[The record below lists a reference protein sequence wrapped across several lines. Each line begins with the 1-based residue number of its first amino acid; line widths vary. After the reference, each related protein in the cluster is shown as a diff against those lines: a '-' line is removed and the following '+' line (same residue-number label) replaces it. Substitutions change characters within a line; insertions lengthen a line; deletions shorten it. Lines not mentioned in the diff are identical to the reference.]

1 MLIIFCIFSAII
13 DLNITRFYFNTCVIK
28 KMSYSIS
35 GEYFVGGETGMAIHG
50 TVCTAKSVGISV
62 DVNAYEPH
70 IIAGSMAHMIGHN
83 VGMGHDDKSTYN
95 LCIDLF

>member
-1 MLIIFCIFSAII
+1 LEFYTSRVNEYQLCCIPILTILLYYYYDGYCLHDEILTIF
-13 DLNITRFYFNTCVIK
+13 
-28 KMSYSIS
+28 S

-83 VGMGHDDKSTYN
+83 VGMGHDDKSK
-95 LCIDLF
+95 

>member
-1 MLIIFCIFSAII
+1 MCNEIII
-13 DLNITRFYFNTCVIK
+13 
-28 KMSYSIS
+28 SYSIS

-50 TVCTAKSVGISV
+50 TACTAKSVGISV

-95 LCIDLF
+95 LCIFIFLGERLEYVSLSLEDNF